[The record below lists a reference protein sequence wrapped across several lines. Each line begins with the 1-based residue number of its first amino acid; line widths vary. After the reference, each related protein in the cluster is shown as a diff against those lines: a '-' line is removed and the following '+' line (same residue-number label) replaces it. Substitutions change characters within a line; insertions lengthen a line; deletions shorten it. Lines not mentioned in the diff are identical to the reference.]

1 MNSGRY
7 NDLIPAMKG
16 LAMEA
21 FTIVKVGNDWAL
33 QNSAGNIPGFI
44 SEDEALNYARA
55 NDILTY
61 DRD

>member
-1 MNSGRY
+1 
-7 NDLIPAMKG
+7 MKG

-21 FTIVKVGNDWAL
+21 FRIVKVGNDWAL

-61 DRD
+61 DPD